1 MAMSPRDQIA
11 ALLDQWLHFTRRE
24 ARAIEAAAWEEVQKI
39 QTAKTDLQSRLNVA
53 RADWLAAEPA
63 PDTQSFRSDINR
75 LIALEA
81 SNASLLAS
89 QKRRLK
95 SNLDSLIGA
104 RRTLRR
110 VRRCY
115 APAREA
121 VLNSYS

>member
-53 RADWLAAEPA
+53 RADWLAA
-63 PDTQSFRSDINR
+63 
-75 LIALEA
+75 
-81 SNASLLAS
+81 